1 MEDNEKLYLGTT
13 AKYLLEI
20 TGDGFDMSR
29 DDFEIV
35 LKGTT
40 GSLLIKKKDAIA
52 DDGKFYIYFDSRRLG
67 PGKVRAV
74 VTAFVPDAD
83 VPSGIRNEVYVI
95 DAFAH
100 IYSV

>member
-1 MEDNEKLYLGTT
+1 MEDEKLYLGTT

-20 TGDGFDMSR
+20 TGDGFNMDR

-40 GSLLIKKKDAIA
+40 GSVLI
-52 DDGKFYIYFDSRRLG
+52 KFYIYFDSRRLG
-67 PGKVRAV
+67 PGKVKAV
-74 VTAFVPDAD
+74 ITAFVPDAD
-83 VPSGIRNEVYVI
+83 VSGGIRNEVYVI